1 MNSVAE
7 KLKFD
12 AEVGKVLNIVI
23 HSLYTNKDIFLRELI
38 SNASDACEKLRVSS
52 ITNPDLVDSQD
63 ELKITIKVDKEN
75 HKLCITDN
83 GIGMNKQD
91 LVENLGTIASSGT
104 QKFLDVIKGNKDTNQ
119 AVELIGKFG
128 VGFYSAFMVASEVI
142 VKSRKAEE
150 KESWLWKSKGDGEF
164 IVKSLDEESL
174 RGTEITLFLRPEE
187 QEFLD
192 KFRIEHIITTYS
204 DHIAFPIEF
213 IDEKGN
219 SEKLNSKSAIWTRA
233 KNDITQEEHNEFFRS
248 VAHVGG
254 EPWMILHNKN
264 EGTIEF
270 TNLLYIPSIKP
281 FDLFH
286 PDRRCSVKLYAN
298 KVFITED
305 NVEIIPRYLR
315 FLKGAVDSPDLPLN
329 ISRETLQNN
338 KVVGTIRQSLIKKV
352 MSALKKRAEEDLS
365 DYIKFWDNFGA
376 VLKEGLCEA
385 MDTDGREK
393 LLSVCRFYSIRPKPK
408 DDNTSE
414 LVNKDN
420 ILELVSIE
428 DYIKRMKSDQD
439 NIYYLTGNNI
449 ETIKKSPQL
458 EGFISRELEVLLLV
472 DPVDDFWT
480 SVVTEY
486 QKYKLKS
493 ITRVDTDLDKFS
505 VQESDEGKKDES
517 SGESSEEEVDSL
529 IKYFTKVLGDSVSS
543 VKVSKKL
550 TSSPVCLAAGESGM
564 DIRMERF
571 LREQKQLS
579 YKSAKILEINVKHP
593 IIKGIIKHYIKDGES
608 SMLEDII
615 HLLFYQACIIEGEEI
630 GDTSAFSNRINNIF
644 SKVL

>member
-1 MNSVAE
+1 MNGVEE

-52 ITNPDLVDSQD
+52 ITNPDLIGSQD

-75 HKLCITDN
+75 HRLCITDN

-91 LVENLGTIASSGT
+91 LIDNLGTIASSGT
-104 QKFLDVIKGNKDTNQ
+104 QKFLDAVKNNKDSNQ

-128 VGFYSAFMVASEVI
+128 VGFYSAFMVAAEV
-142 VKSRKAEE
+142 VVRSRKAGE

-164 IVKSLDEESL
+164 TVRGLDEQL
-174 RGTEITLFLRPEE
+174 PRGTEITLFLHPKEQKLSSEE
-187 QEFLD
+187 HEFLD

-213 IDEKGN
+213 VDENNN

-233 KNDITQEEHNEFFRS
+233 KNEITPEEHDEFFHK

-254 EPWMILHNKN
+254 KPWMILHNKN

-270 TNLLYIPSIKP
+270 TNLLYISSIKP

-286 PDRRCSVKLYAN
+286 PDRRCSVKLYVN

-315 FLKGAVDSPDLPLN
+315 FLKGVVDSPDLPLN
-329 ISRETLQNN
+329 INRETLQNN
-338 KVVGTIRQSLIKKV
+338 KVIGTIRQSLVKKV
-352 MSALKKRAEEDLS
+352 ISALKKRADEDLS
-365 DYIKFWDNFGA
+365 DYAKFWDNFGA

-385 MDTDGREK
+385 MDTDGKEK
-393 LLSVCRFYSIRPKPK
+393 LFSVCRFYSTAAN
-408 DDNTSE
+408 DNNT
-414 LVNKDN
+414 
-420 ILELVSIE
+420 LVSIE
-428 DYIKRMKSDQD
+428 DYIKRMKPDQD
-439 NIYYLTGNNI
+439 NIYYLTGNDI

-458 EGFISRELEVLLLV
+458 EGFISRGLEVLLLV

-480 SVVTEY
+480 NLVTEY

-493 ITRVDTDLDKFS
+493 ITRVDTDLEKFS
-505 VQESDEGKKDES
+505 VQESDEGKKDEYS
-517 SGESSEEEVDSL
+517 DENSEEEVDSL

-571 LREQKQLS
+571 LREQKQLN
-579 YKSAKILEINVKHP
+579 YKSAKILEINIKHP
-593 IIKGIIKHYIKDGES
+593 VIKGIVKSYTKDGEG

-615 HLLFYQACIIEGEEI
+615 HLLFNQACIIEGEEI
-630 GDTSAFSNRINNIF
+630 GDTSAFSDRINNIF

>member
-1 MNSVAE
+1 MNSVEE

-52 ITNPDLVDSQD
+52 ITNPDLNDSQD
-63 ELKITIKVDKEN
+63 ELKITVSVDKEN

-91 LVENLGTIASSGT
+91 LVDNLGTIASSGT
-104 QKFLDVIKGNKDTNQ
+104 QKFLDAVKNNKDSAQ

-142 VKSRKAEE
+142 VKSKKAGE

-164 IVKSLDEESL
+164 TIKSLDEESP

-187 QEFLD
+187 HEFLD

-219 SEKLNSKSAIWTRA
+219 SEKLNSKFAIWTRA
-233 KNDITQEEHNEFFRS
+233 KNDITQEEHNEFFRN

-286 PDRRCSVKLYAN
+286 PDRRCSIKLYVN

-315 FLKGAVDSPDLPLN
+315 FLKGVVDSPDLPLN

-338 KVVGTIRQSLIKKV
+338 KVVGTIRQSLVKKAI
-352 MSALKKRAEEDLS
+352 SALKKRAEEDLS
-365 DYIKFWDNFGA
+365 GYTKFWDNFGA

-385 MDTDGREK
+385 ISTDAREE
-393 LLSVCRFYSIRPKPK
+393 LLSVCRFYSTGASNDTLI
-408 DDNTSE
+408 
-414 LVNKDN
+414 
-420 ILELVSIE
+420 SIE
-428 DYIKRMKSDQD
+428 DYIKRMKPDQD

-458 EGFISRELEVLLLV
+458 EGFISRGLEVLLLI

-480 SVVTEY
+480 NVVTEY

-493 ITRVDTDLDKFS
+493 ITRVDTDLEKFS
-505 VQESDEGKKDES
+505 VQENDEGKKDES
-517 SGESSEEEVDSL
+517 SGENSEEDVDSL
-529 IKYFTKVLGDSVSS
+529 IKYFSKVLGDSVSS

-550 TSSPVCLAAGESGM
+550 TSSPVCLAVGESGM

-571 LREQKQLS
+571 LREQKQLT
-579 YKSAKILEINVKHP
+579 YKSAKILEINIKHP
-593 IIKGIIKHYIKDGES
+593 IIKGIIKSYIKDGEG

-615 HLLFYQACIIEGEEI
+615 HLLFNQACIIEGEEV
-630 GDTSAFSNRINNIF
+630 GNTSSFSDRMNNVL